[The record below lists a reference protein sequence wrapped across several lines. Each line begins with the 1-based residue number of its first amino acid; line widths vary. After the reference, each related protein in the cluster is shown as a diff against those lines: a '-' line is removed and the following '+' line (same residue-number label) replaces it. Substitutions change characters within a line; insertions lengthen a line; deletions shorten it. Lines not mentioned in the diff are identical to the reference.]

1 MRIVILCVIL
11 LLLALVLLSCACVER
26 IPKCPHIPPDNDW
39 YAIVELEPWLVSE
52 IKRVIKN
59 ELDDPAVF
67 SMLYGDLQRDKY
79 AQPDADTFITLV
91 LPQTDEPLDQNR
103 HYAIGDP
110 LRGPN
115 TARDGSPFYALMDV
129 YSRTTYDDIAM
140 PDPKAGRLAWLNL
153 DEGFSSTDVGYNVSV
168 VIAEPGQIYF

>member
-11 LLLALVLLSCACVER
+11 LLLVLLSCACVER
-26 IPKCPHIPPDNDW
+26 IPKCPRIPPNNNW

-115 TARDGSPFYALMDV
+115 TARDGSRFYALMDV
-129 YSRTTYDDIAM
+129 YFRTTYDDIAM

-153 DEGFSSTDVGYNVSV
+153 DEGSSSTDVGCKVSV
-168 VIAEPGQIYF
+168 VIAEPGRIYF

>member
-1 MRIVILCVIL
+1 MRIVTLCVIL
-11 LLLALVLLSCACVER
+11 LLLALLSCACVER
-26 IPKCPHIPPDNDW
+26 IPKCPRIPPDNNW

-79 AQPDADTFITLV
+79 AEPDADTFITLV
-91 LPQTDEPLDQNR
+91 LPRTDELLDQNR

-110 LRGPN
+110 GLGPN
-115 TARDGSPFYALMDV
+115 TSRDGSRFYALMDV
-129 YSRTTYDDIAM
+129 YFRTTYDDIAM

-153 DEGFSSTDVGYNVSV
+153 DEGSSSTDVGCKVSV
-168 VIAEPGQIYF
+168 VIAEPGRIYF